1 LYGRAIH
8 FIFSLQ
14 NAATTNHRHGGCVG
28 CEPDPVHP
36 ESVRDRGTGNQG
48 SQGKSRGLATIG
60 LPTDNPLEALT
71 KLKHITGNTF
81 RRIRDD
87 KSLAEE
93 ITFEL
98 GPDGEVL
105 RMKQLSNLF

>member
-1 LYGRAIH
+1 MIPWEA
-8 FIFSLQ
+8 
-14 NAATTNHRHGGCVG
+14 
-28 CEPDPVHP
+28 
-36 ESVRDRGTGNQG
+36 
-48 SQGKSRGLATIG
+48 GLAVIG
-60 LPTDNPLEALT
+60 LPTDNPLEALS
-71 KLKHITGNTF
+71 KLKHIAGNTF

-105 RMKQLSNLF
+105 RMKQHSNYSERIR

>member
-1 LYGRAIH
+1 M
-8 FIFSLQ
+8 F
-14 NAATTNHRHGGCVG
+14 
-28 CEPDPVHP
+28 
-36 ESVRDRGTGNQG
+36 DRVPAHTFPPRIKADTGEH
-48 SQGKSRGLATIG
+48 SI
-60 LPTDNPLEALT
+60 NPLQALT
-71 KLKHITGNTF
+71 KLKHVEGNTF

-105 RMKQLSNLF
+105 RMKQHSNYSNRIR

>member
-1 LYGRAIH
+1 MIPWDG
-8 FIFSLQ
+8 
-14 NAATTNHRHGGCVG
+14 
-28 CEPDPVHP
+28 
-36 ESVRDRGTGNQG
+36 
-48 SQGKSRGLATIG
+48 GLAVIG
-60 LPTDNPLEALT
+60 LPTDNPLEASS
-71 KLKHITGNTF
+71 KPEHIAGNTF

-105 RMKQLSNLF
+105 RMKQHSNYSERIR